1 MRRVLVAAAAGIVL
15 VASGWGLVQAWRNR
29 SEPRGG
35 RIELT
40 ERELGLEVIGA
51 ESTATVLRLNWG
63 VLRAGDKEYGPAA
76 WLDATKLSEL
86 GFDCGVPLSK
96 PSARSHYTSMP
107 ARPVFLAMEYEGD
120 AWRKASAAG
129 KVKSRLW
136 AVDAARDPNRLRQ
149 RYPDRQHYIIC
160 RGLVRLGFRD
170 REGGDG
176 NSLAIPRLEGWVQSV
191 YPEEVFVPRPYSRV
205 LRELRRTGSARP
217 DRSQESEP
225 RFAVQV
231 CWGANYEPW
240 VEGVRLLSTAR
251 PASSPLH

>member
-1 MRRVLVAAAAGIVL
+1 MRRVLVAAAAGVVL
-15 VASGWGLVQAWRNR
+15 VASGWSLVQVSRNR

-40 ERELGLEVIGA
+40 ERELGLEEIAA
-51 ESTATVLRLNWG
+51 ESTATVLRLNWD
-63 VLRAGDKEYGPAA
+63 VLRAGDKEHGPTA
-76 WLDATKLSEL
+76 WLDAAKLSEL

-107 ARPVFLAMEYEGD
+107 SRPVFLAMEYEGD
-120 AWRKASAAG
+120 AWRKAAATR

-136 AVDAARDPNRLRQ
+136 AVDAARDPDRLRQ
-149 RYPDRQHYIIC
+149 QYPDRQHYIIC

-176 NSLAIPRLEGWVQSV
+176 TSLAIPRLEGWIQSV
-191 YPEEVFVPRPYSRV
+191 CPEEVFVPLPYSRV
-205 LRELRRTGSARP
+205 LRELRRTGSAGP
-217 DRSQESEP
+217 DASQVSEP
-225 RFAVQV
+225 RFAVRV

-240 VEGVRLLSTAR
+240 VEGVRLLSTTGAGVK
-251 PASSPLH
+251 